1 MNRKPL
7 ILYADDNAG
16 LVAGWKALLEAKGY
30 EVLTANDGTEA
41 VGAFTSNPVDLA
53 LLDYH
58 MPHMNGDVAAAEMK
72 TRKADVPVAL
82 MSADHLPVLANLKA
96 VDAFVCKIGSDS
108 QSPGH
113 RGRAVEPP
121 CAVSATREWGGWPPA
136 SLVRCLLQ
144 PNYLEEITV
153 LGCTALLQRSL
164 CERIDQAPRTVFVRF
179 LARANPAS
187 QAAVARTCNLRTE
200 TCCAVLSCQIAALT
214 LGLGRIVLGCWPDD

>member
-82 MSADHLPVLANLKA
+82 MSADHLPVLADLKA
-96 VDAFVCKIGSDS
+96 VDAFVCKSEAIPKVLDIVDELLSRRVLFQPLQGWEA
-108 QSPGH
+108 GH
-113 RGRAVEPP
+113 
-121 CAVSATREWGGWPPA
+121 
-136 SLVRCLLQ
+136 
-144 PNYLEEITV
+144 
-153 LGCTALLQRSL
+153 
-164 CERIDQAPRTVFVRF
+164 
-179 LARANPAS
+179 
-187 QAAVARTCNLRTE
+187 QAA
-200 TCCAVLSCQIAALT
+200 
-214 LGLGRIVLGCWPDD
+214 